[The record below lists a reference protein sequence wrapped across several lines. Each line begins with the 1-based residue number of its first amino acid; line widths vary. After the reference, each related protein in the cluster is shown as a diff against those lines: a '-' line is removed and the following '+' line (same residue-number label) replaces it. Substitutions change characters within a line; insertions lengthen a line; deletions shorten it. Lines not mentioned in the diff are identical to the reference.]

1 MEDTKR
7 KKKLEG
13 LTKINTSSEDMSD
26 CSSSSRTTVSTDT
39 RENIFCNNS
48 KDLPLGQ
55 DETLSNGINVS
66 KVNQAISNLESLK
79 QQIIEL
85 HFGIKPSGIKPSG
98 VKPSGVRSEDFDS
111 GLPLTYQ
118 EIASLLSKTSSPELV
133 LQFASSHRDNDDKI
147 EFSIEDIKFLEEQ
160 ALRELAR
167 PSRRK

>member
-7 KKKLEG
+7 KQKLEG

-98 VKPSGVRSEDFDS
+98 VRSEDFDS

>member
-98 VKPSGVRSEDFDS
+98 VRSEDFDS

>member
-7 KKKLEG
+7 KRKLEG
-13 LTKINTSSEDMSD
+13 LTKINTSSEN
-26 CSSSSRTTVSTDT
+26 RTNDNSPT
-39 RENIFCNNS
+39 RTFNEKISYNDSEELC
-48 KDLPLGQ
+48 PGQ
-55 DETLSNGINVS
+55 DETSSNGINVS

-85 HFGIKPSGIKPSG
+85 HFGIKPSGIK
-98 VKPSGVRSEDFDS
+98 SEDFDS

-133 LQFASSHRDNDDKI
+133 LQFASSHKDNDDKI